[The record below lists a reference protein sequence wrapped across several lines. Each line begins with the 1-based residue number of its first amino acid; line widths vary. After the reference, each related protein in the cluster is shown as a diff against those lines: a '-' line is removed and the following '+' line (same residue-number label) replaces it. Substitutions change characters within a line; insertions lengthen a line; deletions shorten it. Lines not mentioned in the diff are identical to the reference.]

1 MGSGSNGTVILTSL
15 AYGNSVTSS
24 FVNRDNVIGQI
35 GITSDPT
42 KSGIINA
49 KDLTKYLFFFVN

>member
-1 MGSGSNGTVILTSL
+1 MGSGNSGNIILTSL

-24 FVNRDNVIGQI
+24 FVNRDNVVGQI

-49 KDLTKYLFFFVN
+49 KDLTKYLFFFIN